1 MLDVFNT
8 FNQTKADIQFFYQD
22 AVWTKPRGASFIY
35 MMLIGGG
42 GNGNGTQGGGSGAV
56 TRWMGSA
63 INVPDN
69 LVIHPSTGNA
79 DNTTV
84 SYRGTTLTTL
94 LTANAATTNTA
105 GTASTTT
112 PFSASGFFA
121 STAGSGGSGS
131 VPAIP
136 TLTFVM
142 PGGAISATVTSNYG
156 YTATAGS
163 ESYFMTQP
171 IIVACGISASNAS
184 GRKDGAIGCGGST
197 NASSLGGRGLVIIA
211 SW

>member
-1 MLDVFNT
+1 
-8 FNQTKADIQFFYQD
+8 
-22 AVWTKPRGASFIY
+22 
-35 MMLIGGG
+35 
-42 GNGNGTQGGGSGAV
+42 
-56 TRWMGSA
+56 MGSS

-84 SYRGTTLTTL
+84 SYRGTTLSTL

-121 STAGSGGSGS
+121 STAGQNGGTGSTGAPGNTFLCGGTSG
-131 VPAIP
+131 VPNA
-136 TLTFVM
+136 
-142 PGGAISATVTSNYG
+142 NYG
-156 YTATAGS
+156 YVAFATVS
-163 ESYFMTQP
+163 ESFFMTRP
-171 IIVACGISASNAS
+171 IIVGCGGGSTN
-184 GRKDGAIGCGGST
+184 RRDGAIGCGGSS
-197 NASSLGGRGLVIIA
+197 NVSSLGGDGLVIIA

>member
-8 FNQTKADIQFFYQD
+8 FTQTKANIQTFYQD

-42 GNGNGTQGGGSGAV
+42 GNGNGTAGGGSGAV
-56 TRWMGSA
+56 TRWMGGA

-69 LVIHPSTGNA
+69 LVIHPSTGDS

-94 LTANAATTNTA
+94 LTANAATTSTA
-105 GTASTTT
+105 GTASTAT
-112 PFSASGFFA
+112 PFANTGFFA
-121 STAGSGGSGS
+121 STAGQAGLAGAGNPASPSTFLSGGGFGTGNTN
-131 VPAIP
+131 A
-136 TLTFVM
+136 
-142 PGGAISATVTSNYG
+142 NYG
-156 YTATAGS
+156 YIAPAAS
-163 ESYFMTQP
+163 ESFFMTQP
-171 IIVACGISASNAS
+171 IIVGCSISGSATAKN
-184 GRKDGAIGCGGST
+184 GAIGCGGNI

>member
-8 FNQTKADIQFFYQD
+8 FNQTKADIKFFYQD

-42 GNGNGTQGGGSGAV
+42 GNGNGTTGGGSGAV

-69 LVIHPSTGNA
+69 LVIHPSTGDS

-84 SYRGTTLTTL
+84 SYRGTTVSTL
-94 LTANAATTNTA
+94 LTANAAIGATA
-105 GTASTTT
+105 GGSSTGTFFTAT
-112 PFSASGFFA
+112 GFFA
-121 STAGSGGSGS
+121 SVGGQNGTTGNPTASSTTFLGAGGSS
-131 VPAIP
+131 NTAAVA
-136 TLTFVM
+136 
-142 PGGAISATVTSNYG
+142 NYG
-156 YTATAGS
+156 YQSTSTSGS
-163 ESYFMTQP
+163 FFLTQP
-171 IIVACGISASNAS
+171 IIVGCGASVTTGTAKN
-184 GRKDGAIGCGGST
+184 GAIGCGGSG
-197 NASSLGGRGLVIIA
+197 NASSLGGDGLVIIA

>member
-1 MLDVFNT
+1 MLDLFNIPST
-8 FNQTKADIQFFYQD
+8 TKADIQLFYQD
-22 AVWTKPRGASFIY
+22 AVWAKPRGASFIY

-42 GNGNGTQGGGSGAV
+42 GNGNGTTGGGSGAV

-94 LTANAATTNTA
+94 LTANAATTSTA
-105 GTASTTT
+105 GTASTAT
-112 PFSASGFFA
+112 PFANTGFFA
-121 STAGSGGSGS
+121 STAGQAGVTGNPTASSTTFLGQGGNG
-131 VPAIP
+131 
-136 TLTFVM
+136 TGT
-142 PGGAISATVTSNYG
+142 ATANYG
-156 YTATAGS
+156 YTVPAGS
-163 ESYFMTQP
+163 ESFFMTQP
-171 IIVACGISASNAS
+171 IIVGCGVTSTSAKN
-184 GRKDGAIGCGGST
+184 GAIGCGGSGS
-197 NASSLGGRGLVIIA
+197 ASSLGGFGLVIIA

>member
-8 FNQTKADIQFFYQD
+8 NSPNKADVQFFYQD

-42 GNGNGTQGGGSGAV
+42 GDGNGTTGGGSGAV

-94 LTANAATTNTA
+94 LTANAATTSTA
-105 GTASTTT
+105 GTASTAT
-112 PFSASGFFA
+112 PFANTGFFA
-121 STAGSGGSGS
+121 STAGQNGATGTASGSTTTFLSGGSAG
-131 VPAIP
+131 VVNA
-136 TLTFVM
+136 
-142 PGGAISATVTSNYG
+142 NYG
-156 YTATAGS
+156 YVAPSPTQ
-163 ESYFMTQP
+163 ESFFMTQP
-171 IIVACGISASNAS
+171 IIVGCGAGSSSLRN
-184 GRKDGAIGCGGST
+184 GAIGCGGSGS
-197 NASSLGGRGLVIIA
+197 ASSLGGDGLVLIA

>member
-1 MLDVFNT
+1 MLDLFNIPSK
-8 FNQTKADIQFFYQD
+8 TKADVQFFYQD

-42 GNGNGTQGGGSGAV
+42 GNGVAGTGGGGSGAV
-56 TRWMGSA
+56 TRWMGGA

-94 LTANAATTNTA
+94 LTANAASGNVLGA
-105 GTASTTT
+105 ASTAT
-112 PFSASGFFA
+112 PFANTGFFA
-121 STAGSGGSGS
+121 STAGQGGSGAIPS
-131 VPAIP
+131 VPGA
-136 TLTFVM
+136 TFVM
-142 PGGAISATVTSNYG
+142 PGGANNATVTSNYG
-156 YTATAGS
+156 YTATTGS

-171 IIVACGISASNAS
+171 VIVACGISSS
-184 GRKDGAIGCGGST
+184 SRKDGAIGCGGST
-197 NASSLGGRGLVIIA
+197 NASSLGGPGLVIIA